1 MSTTR
6 PSSSWQSRLDPELAS
21 VLPYMPSM
29 DLSDVRK
36 ARESLQQLVGQSPR
50 DLAGAERL
58 DVADHLVPSLDD
70 GPPVP
75 VRVYRRRDLPRS
87 APGIVWFHGGGFV
100 LGSVELEHLST
111 AQLALDLDVVV
122 VSVEYRLAPEH
133 PFPAGIDDCFAALV
147 WTAEEA
153 VDLGIDTGRLA
164 VGGMSAGGALSAAVA
179 LRSRDQAGPGLCFQ
193 LLGIPVLDDRLDTPS
208 MLEFE
213 DTPLWNRHLAIQ
225 SWAHYLGEPL
235 TEGPA
240 PVRDH
245 VSPYAAPAR
254 EPNLAGLPPA
264 YVSTGELDPLR
275 DEGIAYAARMVQAGV
290 SVELH
295 NFPGAFHGSSLV
307 TGATVSKRMNEDV
320 RAALRRGLHLDS

>member
-1 MSTTR
+1 MVEHLA
-6 PSSSWQSRLDPELAS
+6 PSVNDE
-21 VLPYMPSM
+21 
-29 DLSDVRK
+29 
-36 ARESLQQLVGQSPR
+36 
-50 DLAGAERL
+50 
-58 DVADHLVPSLDD
+58 
-70 GPPVP
+70 PPVP
-75 VRVYRRRDLPRS
+75 VRVYRRRDLPHS
-87 APGIVWFHGGGFV
+87 APGIVWIHGGGFV

-133 PFPAGIDDCFAALV
+133 PFPAGLDDCFAALV

-153 VDLGIDTGRLA
+153 VDLGIDPGRLA

-179 LRSRDQAGPGLCFQ
+179 LRSRDQSGPELCFQ

-213 DTPLWNRHLAIQ
+213 DTPLWNRRLAIQ

-235 TEGPA
+235 ADGPA
-240 PVRDH
+240 PAREH

-275 DEGIAYAARMVQAGV
+275 DEGIAYATRMIQAGV
-290 SVELH
+290 PVELH
-295 NFPGAFHGSSLV
+295 NFPGAFHGSGLV

-320 RAALRRGLHLDS
+320 RAALKRGLRLQS